1 MTRIIVIAKSS
12 HTVLHNSQTAKV
24 NLIQPSYVKVAMHK
38 EDIASLTR
46 AENNCIITLKN
57 GQVIVIENFFIDDI
71 GENNI
76 LLFNGTLSEY
86 EQAEFDIHG
95 EFIDYTPVNEKLQ
108 NVRSE
113 TVAPDSNTQMQTA
126 TANPTTPPE
135 EDDSP
140 SLLKA
145 GLAVLAAEAAYL
157 VAFKDD
163 GDSNDNKQIDFIK
176 PEKPTAKLDEDG
188 KVITGQA
195 KAGSTVYVK
204 DAKGEILGQ
213 AQADSDGNY
222 EITLDRPITDGE
234 KVNVFAKNPAGKESD
249 GKEVTGNKD
258 TIAPDAANAQAYD
271 DGSIVYGEAEAGA
284 KVYLYTADG
293 KLLAGPVTV
302 APDGSFSLSVK
313 PALKPGEIAKV
324 VVEDKAGNRSEE
336 SSVEVGQ
343 DTLAPDQPKFE
354 VKEDG
359 SSLKGQAET
368 NSTIEIKD
376 SNGNLIGRG
385 QADDQGD
392 FEIIL
397 EPALAEGE
405 TASITVKDTAGNT
418 SKPMDITAGQDNIAP
433 DVPSA
438 ALNDQGTEVTGQAEP
453 GSRIEIRKDNKLL
466 GFGTVDEDGNY
477 TIKLSPALTDDESA
491 EVSAIDAAG
500 NKSELRKITGEKDTK
515 ASAPT
520 FKVYGEGKDPI
531 DSGDSIQDGTPVF
544 EGKGEEYATI
554 TIYQNGVAIATVEA
568 GKGGKW
574 TYTPELDLDPGK
586 YSYSF
591 SQTDLAG
598 NISDKSAAFEFT
610 VEAADPETLLADTT
624 GVNEELTSAASQLVA
639 LELLLNDSAQTEINA
654 VEEQEFDIHALLSRD
669 DVISFN
675 HTEIDL
681 KSLNLDKG
689 VMDDSAAE
697 GALAGKSTEPM
708 AVSQSVQM
716 ADLTHVRIDLDEL
729 QHPSLAFV

>member
-1 MTRIIVIAKSS
+1 M
-12 HTVLHNSQTAKV
+12 
-24 NLIQPSYVKVAMHK
+24 
-38 EDIASLTR
+38 
-46 AENNCIITLKN
+46 KN

-176 PEKPTAKLDEDG
+176 PKKPTTKLDEDG

-195 KAGSTVYVK
+195 EAGSTVYVK
-204 DAKGEILGQ
+204 DANGEILGQ
-213 AQADSDGNY
+213 AQADSDGSY

-234 KVNVFAKNPAGKESD
+234 KVKVFAKNPAGKESD
-249 GKEVTGNKD
+249 GQDVTGNKD
-258 TIAPDAANAQAYD
+258 TIAPDAANAQAHD
-271 DGSIVYGEAEAGA
+271 NGSIVFGEAEAGA

-302 APDGSFSLSVK
+302 AADGSFSLSVK
-313 PALKPGEIAKV
+313 TALKPGEIAKV
-324 VVEDKAGNRSEE
+324 VVEDGAGNRSEE

-359 SSLKGQAET
+359 SSLKGQAEA
-368 NSTIEIKD
+368 NSIIEIKD
-376 SNGNLIGRG
+376 SNGTLIGKG

-405 TASITVKDTAGNT
+405 TASIMVKDTAGNT
-418 SKPMDITAGQDNIAP
+418 SKPMDIIAGQDNLAP

-438 ALNDQGTEVTGQAEP
+438 TLNDQGTEVTGQAEP
-453 GSRIEIRKDNKLL
+453 GSRIEIRKTKDNSLL

-477 TIKLSPALTDDESA
+477 TIKLSPALTDKEDA
-491 EVSAIDAAG
+491 DVYAIDAAG
-500 NKSELRKITGEKDTK
+500 NQSDPFDLEGIDKDTK
-515 ASAPT
+515 PPSAP
-520 FKVYGEGKDPI
+520 FLSKVYDDTDKEI
-531 DSGDSIQDGTPVF
+531 DSGDSTQDATPVF
-544 EGKGEEYATI
+544 EGKGEEGATI

-591 SQTDLAG
+591 SQTDSAG
-598 NISDKSAAFEFT
+598 NISNKSAAFEFT

-654 VEEQEFDIHALLSRD
+654 VKEQEFDIHSLLSRD
-669 DVISFN
+669 DEIAFN

-681 KSLNLDKG
+681 ESLNLDKG

-708 AVSQSVQM
+708 AVLQSVQM
-716 ADLTHVRIDLDEL
+716 ADLTHVRMDLDEL